1 MVALGLTASAPGAVL
16 RAGLAKADITPP
28 PGLPMYGYFDRIK
41 NNQLATGTLDPLE
54 ARVLVLEAGDR
65 RVALVTLDL
74 GRTFGAA
81 SLARLRQVTRE
92 QSGAPI

>member
-16 RAGLAKADITPP
+16 RAGVAKVDITPP
-28 PGLPMYGYFDRIK
+28 PGLPMYGYLDRIK
-41 NNQLATGTLDPLE
+41 NNHLATGTLDPLE